1 MGGVRGYNVD
11 RCIIIVASSDDVT
24 FDVTI
29 TPSEATP
36 IAGRPLTLTC
46 SHNSGDDPA
55 SVSFQW
61 LDTQGTPVSDTAT
74 LTFDTLRESQREYYC
89 VVTVGTEVGCGEYYS
104 NVQGESTWTL

>member
-1 MGGVRGYNVD
+1 MF
-11 RCIIIVASSDDVT
+11 ASLAVT

-36 IAGRPLTLTC
+36 IAGRLLTLTC
-46 SHNSGDDPA
+46 SHNSSEDPA

-61 LDTQGTPVSDTAT
+61 LDTQGTPISNDST

-89 VVTVGTEVGCGEYYS
+89 VVTVGTEVSCGEYYS
-104 NVQGESTWTL
+104 NVQGESTCTIIVITYVYDTN